1 MKYTT
6 TNVFDHPLNNS
17 AEFQEAF
24 QDFLSMRKKMRK
36 PPTERAIKL
45 LLKTVIELSSGRED
59 IAIKIIDRSIVN
71 NWLDFYQLKEET
83 DFSFQQSNNISKK
96 REEL

>member
-6 TNVFDHPLNNS
+6 ANVFDHPLNNS

-24 QDFLSMRKKMRK
+24 QDFLTMRKKMRK

-45 LLKTVIELSSGRED
+45 LIKNLIELSGGKED
-59 IAIKIIDRSIVN
+59 IAVKIIDRSIVN

-83 DFSFQQSNNISKK
+83 DFSFHQSSTIGKK
-96 REEL
+96 REEI